1 VIVTPTV
8 ERAVA
13 EPSRRSHFRQLGVNF
28 SAHRA
33 VDWIL
38 VTLAAA
44 GAAAWF
50 THVEWSV
57 TFWGFPLDDSWI
69 HLQFARN
76 LGTGQGFSYNPG
88 IPVAGS
94 TAPLWTILL
103 AVPAWFGWD
112 PIVSSKALGLVL
124 TIVTALLAGQ
134 LTEWLTRS
142 RGAGLFAALALALS
156 PRMAWGSL
164 SGMEVSLYAALV
176 TGALLAYLRALET
189 GSPWWG
195 LLAGF
200 AGFARPEAFIVF
212 PVLAL
217 DWTVRTI
224 RGLLP
229 PPRLLRFALPMML
242 FAIPTASFVALNF
255 HASGHPLPMTFYAK
269 TYGMGT
275 LPSLMEGRWHDA
287 WVAAGWYPIEFL
299 YQLLTWCE
307 SEYPDLALGA
317 LVGALALIG
326 LTGDSASRR
335 RGSYLLVAIL
345 IVAPLV
351 KGLGAP
357 EPPLLVHDG
366 RYLFH
371 LLVMF
376 LIVSV
381 IGVLELRRWLRGR
394 WIVPLFL
401 MAALLRLGLA
411 IFDEAPEYAGMV
423 KNINDLQIATA
434 RWIVKETSPEAR
446 IATNDIGAIAYFSRR
461 FLIDTEG
468 LVTPAAIHPKRMR
481 RFAAFLESQRPDL
494 LIIFP
499 AWYPEIVARTD
510 LFHEIYRIHAWQ
522 ESAGGPSLVFYRMP
536 WSRPEM
542 VPNFL
547 KK

>member
-1 VIVTPTV
+1 M
-8 ERAVA
+8 A
-13 EPSRRSHFRQLGVNF
+13 EPRRRSRLRQLAFNI
-28 SAHRA
+28 SAHRT

-50 THVEWSV
+50 THVEWGV

-76 LGTGQGFSYNPG
+76 LGTGQGYSYNPG

-156 PRMAWGSL
+156 PKMAWGSL
-164 SGMEVSLYAALV
+164 SGMEVTLYAALV
-176 TGALLAYLRALET
+176 TGTLLAYLRALET
-189 GSPWWG
+189 GSAWWG

-229 PPRLLRFALPMML
+229 TPRFKRFALPMLL

-255 HASGHPLPMTFYAK
+255 HASGHPLPLTFYAK

-275 LPSLMEGRWHDA
+275 VPSLMEGRWYDA
-287 WVAAGWYPIEFL
+287 WVAAGWYPSSSSINCSRGVSRSIP
-299 YQLLTWCE
+299 T
-307 SEYPDLALGA
+307 SR
-317 LVGALALIG
+317 
-326 LTGDSASRR
+326 SARS
-335 RGSYLLVAIL
+335 S
-345 IVAPLV
+345 
-351 KGLGAP
+351 
-357 EPPLLVHDG
+357 G
-366 RYLFH
+366 R
-371 LLVMF
+371 
-376 LIVSV
+376 
-381 IGVLELRRWLRGR
+381 
-394 WIVPLFL
+394 
-401 MAALLRLGLA
+401 
-411 IFDEAPEYAGMV
+411 
-423 KNINDLQIATA
+423 
-434 RWIVKETSPEAR
+434 SP
-446 IATNDIGAIAYFSRR
+446 
-461 FLIDTEG
+461 
-468 LVTPAAIHPKRMR
+468 
-481 RFAAFLESQRPDL
+481 
-494 LIIFP
+494 
-499 AWYPEIVARTD
+499 
-510 LFHEIYRIHAWQ
+510 
-522 ESAGGPSLVFYRMP
+522 
-536 WSRPEM
+536 
-542 VPNFL
+542 
-547 KK
+547 